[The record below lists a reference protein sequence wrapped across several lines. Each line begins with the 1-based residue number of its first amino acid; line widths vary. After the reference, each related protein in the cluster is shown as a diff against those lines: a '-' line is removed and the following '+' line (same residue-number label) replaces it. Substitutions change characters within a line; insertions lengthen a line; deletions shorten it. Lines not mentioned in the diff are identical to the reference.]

1 MKKSFSVGCVIMA
14 SGLSRRFGANKLLAD
29 FCGQPMLC
37 RAFAATAT
45 PGIAARI
52 VVTRSE
58 EVQAL
63 CRAHSVPV
71 LLHSLPGRND
81 TVRLGLSALL
91 EQQPELSGCMFLPG
105 DQPLL
110 CRETVEA
117 MTERFCHEQSSL
129 TEWQKETER
138 EIFRLGFRVR
148 NDPSPFTGSPVL
160 FEKGL
165 FQELL
170 TLPQGMGGSVLL
182 RKYPAHVHT
191 VYIADRNELADADTP
206 EALAQLEALA
216 RQKL

>member
-1 MKKSFSVGCVIMA
+1 MKKSLTVGCVIMA
-14 SGLSRRFGANKLLAD
+14 SGLSRRFGTNKLLAD

-37 RAFAATAT
+37 RAFDATAA

-63 CRAHSVPV
+63 CRAHGVPV

-117 MTERFCHEQSSL
+117 MTEHFCHEQSAL
-129 TEWQKETER
+129 TELQKETER
-138 EIFRLGFRVR
+138 EIFRLGAVAD
-148 NDPSPFTGSPVL
+148 NDPTPLVGSPVL
-160 FEKGL
+160 FGSS
-165 FQELL
+165 FFSELL
-170 TLPQGMGGSVLL
+170 TLPENKGGNVLL
-182 RKYPAHVHT
+182 KKYPAQMRT
-191 VYIADRNELADADTP
+191 ICIADSAELLDADTP
-206 EALAQLEALA
+206 EVLQQLEVLA
-216 RQKL
+216 RQKS

>member
-1 MKKSFSVGCVIMA
+1 MKKSLTVGCVIMA

-63 CRAHSVPV
+63 CKAQGVPV
-71 LLHSLPGRND
+71 LLHCLPGRND

-91 EQQPELSGCMFLPG
+91 EQLPELNGCMFLPG

-110 CRETVEA
+110 RRETVEA
-117 MTERFCHEQSSL
+117 MTECFCRVQPCPA
-129 TEWQKETER
+129 EWQKETER
-138 EIFRLGFRVR
+138 AIFRLGAVVE
-148 NDPSPFTGSPVL
+148 NDPTQLVGSPVL
-160 FEKGL
+160 FGSS
-165 FQELL
+165 FFRELL
-170 TLPQGMGGSVLL
+170 TLPENKGGNVLL
-182 RKYPAHVHT
+182 KRYPSQVRT
-191 VYIADRNELADADTP
+191 VCIADSAELLDADTP
-206 EALAQLEALA
+206 QMLQQLEALA
-216 RQKL
+216 RLEN

>member
-1 MKKSFSVGCVIMA
+1 MKKSLTVGCVIMA

-45 PGIAARI
+45 PGISARI

-63 CRAHSVPV
+63 CRAHGVPV

-81 TVRLGLSALL
+81 TVWLGLSALL
-91 EQQPELSGCMFLPG
+91 EQLPELSGCMFLPG

-117 MTERFCHEQSSL
+117 MIGISGWDHETRLER
-129 TEWQKETER
+129 QKETER
-138 EIFRLGFRVR
+138 EIFRLGHRFK
-148 NDPSPFTGSPVL
+148 NDPDPLVGSPVL
-160 FEKGL
+160 FERGYFSELCALPEGKG
-165 FQELL
+165 
-170 TLPQGMGGSVLL
+170 GNVLL
-182 RKYPAHVHT
+182 KKYPEHVHT

-206 EALAQLEALA
+206 EALAKLEALA
-216 RQKL
+216 RRNG

>member
-1 MKKSFSVGCVIMA
+1 MKKSLTVGCVIMA
-14 SGLSRRFGANKLLAD
+14 SGLGRRFGTNKLLAD

-37 RAFAATAT
+37 RAFDATAT

-63 CRAHSVPV
+63 CRAQGVPV

-91 EQQPELSGCMFLPG
+91 EQLPELSGCMFLPG

-110 CRETVEA
+110 RRETVEA
-117 MTERFCHEQSSL
+117 MTALFCREQPSPA
-129 TEWQKETER
+129 EWQKETER

-148 NDPSPFTGSPVL
+148 NDPSPLTGSPVL

>member
-1 MKKSFSVGCVIMA
+1 MKKSITVGCVIMA

-63 CRAHSVPV
+63 CRAQGVPV

-91 EQQPELSGCMFLPG
+91 EQLPELNGCMFLPG

-110 CRETVEA
+110 RRETVAALALAAKNDRAFIWRTAFE
-117 MTERFCHEQSSL
+117 
-129 TEWQKETER
+129 
-138 EIFRLGFRVR
+138 EI
-148 NDPSPFTGSPVL
+148 PGSPVL
-160 FEKGL
+160 FPAWAFPELTKLPEGKG
-165 FQELL
+165 
-170 TLPQGMGGSVLL
+170 GGFLVK
-182 RKYPAHVHT
+182 KYPERLRT
-191 VYIADRNELADADTP
+191 VSVRDRYELMDADSP
-206 EALAQLEALA
+206 EDLAFLVE
-216 RQKL
+216 R

>member
-1 MKKSFSVGCVIMA
+1 MKKSLTVGCVIMA
-14 SGLSRRFGANKLLAD
+14 SGLSRRFGTNKLLAD

-37 RAFAATAT
+37 RAFDATAT

-63 CRAHSVPV
+63 CRAQGVPV
-71 LLHSLPGRND
+71 LLHSLPCRND

-110 CRETVEA
+110 RRETVEA
-117 MTERFCHEQSSL
+117 MTERFCP

-138 EIFRLGFRVR
+138 EIFRLGAVAD
-148 NDPSPFTGSPVL
+148 NDPTPLVGSPVL
-160 FEKGL
+160 FGSS
-165 FQELL
+165 FFSELL
-170 TLPQGMGGSVLL
+170 TLPENKGGNVLL
-182 RKYPAHVHT
+182 KKYPAQVRT
-191 VYIADRNELADADTP
+191 ICIADSAELLDADTP
-206 EALAQLEALA
+206 EVLQQLETIA
-216 RQKL
+216 RQKG

>member
-1 MKKSFSVGCVIMA
+1 MKKSLTVGCVIMA
-14 SGLSRRFGANKLLAD
+14 SGLSRRFGTNKLLAD

-37 RAFAATAT
+37 RAFDATAT

-110 CRETVEA
+110 RRETVEA
-117 MTERFCHEQSSL
+117 MTERFCP

-138 EIFRLGFRVR
+138 EIFRLGAVAD
-148 NDPSPFTGSPVL
+148 NDPTPLVGSPVL
-160 FEKGL
+160 FGSS
-165 FQELL
+165 FFPELL
-170 TLPQGMGGSVLL
+170 ALPENKGGNVLL
-182 RKYPAHVHT
+182 KKYPAQVRT
-191 VYIADRNELADADTP
+191 VCIADSAELLDADTP
-206 EALAQLEALA
+206 EVLQQLEALA
-216 RQKL
+216 RQKS